1 MEQMS
6 VMTERFTD
14 SNTDSLNSRRE
25 KFGRDHKQK
34 TDPNK
39 ISVITKRFTDSNTDS
54 LNARG
59 APFGHDYEDSLTL
72 TPTW

>member
-34 TDPNK
+34 TDPN
-39 ISVITKRFTDSNTDS
+39 TDSMNT
-54 LNARG
+54 RG
-59 APFGHDYEDSLTL
+59 TNLGHN
-72 TPTW
+72 